1 MMLLPCHLRWIV
13 PCLAPVLVAGGCR
26 NVAVPST
33 SPHVPSVAN
42 AEAVTGTDLR
52 EPILFIRPPDP
63 GLRFVYYEADGNGWR
78 SLADME
84 GAEAV
89 RRGAARSFD
98 LSVRGRDEGYGLRF
112 EGYIDVPAD
121 GVYTFFVASD
131 DGSRLLIGRTLVV
144 DNDGL
149 HVMREASGAI
159 GLRAGYHPI
168 TVTCFNATGDRGL
181 AVAVAGPG
189 MDKQPVPAAMLYR

>member
-1 MMLLPCHLRWIV
+1 M
-13 PCLAPVLVAGGCR
+13 AD
-26 NVAVPST
+26 
-33 SPHVPSVAN
+33 
-42 AEAVTGTDLR
+42 AEAVTAIVLR

-63 GLRFVYYEADGNGWR
+63 GLRFVYYEAGGNGVGEDGWR

-89 RRGAARSFD
+89 RRGAALSFD
-98 LSVRGRDEGYGLRF
+98 LSVRGRDEHYGLRF

-131 DGSRLLIGRTLVV
+131 DGSRLLIGRDLVV

-168 TVTCFNATGDRGL
+168 TVIFFNATGDHGL
-181 AVAVAGPG
+181 AVALAGPG

>member
-1 MMLLPCHLRWIV
+1 MADV
-13 PCLAPVLVAGGCR
+13 ETVA
-26 NVAVPST
+26 AL
-33 SPHVPSVAN
+33 
-42 AEAVTGTDLR
+42 DLR
-52 EPILFIRPPDP
+52 QPILFIRPPDP
-63 GLRFVYYEADGNGWR
+63 GLRFTYYEADGNGWR

-89 RRGAARSFD
+89 RRGAARTFD

-131 DGSRLLIGRTLVV
+131 DGSRLLIGRDLVV

-168 TVTCFNATGDRGL
+168 TVTCFNATGDHGL

-189 MDKQPVPAAMLYR
+189 LDKQPVPAAMLYR